1 MQEPLYATFLLR
13 SWEDSC
19 TLVKMPKTEDG
30 IVRARCQVDLT
41 GSLAEKVLRIVER
54 EGNPLTAVCRRLI
67 SVGLRHEPEENDDP

>member
-1 MQEPLYATFLLR
+1 
-13 SWEDSC
+13 
-19 TLVKMPKTEDG
+19 MPGNEDG

-54 EGNPLTAVCRRLI
+54 EGNPLSAVCRRLI